1 MRLRHN
7 KKRNTAFVYEAL
19 VREMTK
25 SAIKNDKNKLNKI
38 KKIIKEHFSRDSAL
52 KKELVLYKTI
62 YETSGM
68 KKELAEKMIIEAKLA
83 YSRLDKSKI
92 FKEQS
97 SLIRVINRSLSSDVF
112 SNFVPNY
119 KNLASLYSIFN
130 DSVDV
135 KEKIILEEKV
145 LESLVRDTN
154 NLKEEKDPIDNLVYK
169 SFVKRFNEKYQNKL
183 NEGQKTLLTK
193 YVTSFVDGGLELKV
207 LMNEEIGTLKN
218 RIKDAMSDPVI
229 SEDSDMFGK
238 TKKVM
243 EILESYRNK
252 EIDLG
257 MIEEVLKMQSLIEE
271 IEKDDN
277 N

>member
-52 KKELVLYKTI
+52 KEELVLYKTI